1 MLRRLLIA
9 LLAGGASVF
18 GYAPFEWYPL
28 ALIGIG
34 VLAWLL
40 GGVARTRE
48 GFALGF
54 AWGFGAFVGGVSWLY
69 VALER
74 YGGMPALL
82 AALAIALFCAY
93 LALYPALA
101 GATFV
106 ALQRRMKSPR
116 VADGTDA
123 ARAARAVAAGA
134 VAAGAGAAGA
144 GEAGV
149 GEAGAGEAGAG
160 EAGAG
165 EAGAGAA
172 GADAV
177 GAGLP
182 ANIGPSSAAFAGKP
196 APAIPSPAPSPT
208 VGYAILGAALFAA
221 LWLLSEWLRG
231 VMFTGF
237 PWLALGYSQTPP
249 SPLAGFLP
257 LIGVYGVGGLAAFV
271 AALVAFLP
279 SRRTT
284 VTRHWAPVAVVGLV
298 LAVGMGLAGRAWT
311 VPAGAPLQVAL
322 VQTNFEQSLKWDPE
336 RFAEVLQVN
345 LDLVREAFQ
354 ASVGFAGESPAQE
367 SALAETSPAPNFP
380 SELRARPL
388 PGVLVP
394 ALVVLPETTFPTLLD
409 RLPEGYLDW
418 LARLGREAGGDL
430 VMGVF
435 RRDEAGHIY
444 NAAISL
450 GSAPVQHYA
459 KQHLVPFG
467 EYSPPFF
474 GWFYQ
479 LAQIPMSDQTRG
491 APDQPPMRFGDQQ
504 VALNICYE
512 DLFGAELIRA
522 LPAATLM
529 LNISNLA
536 WYGDSLAQPQ
546 HLQIA
551 RVRALE
557 TGRPMLRST
566 NTGMTALVQ
575 PDGRVSGVLP
585 EFERGVLRVEA
596 QGYKGLTPYAHWGD
610 WPALGLALLILM
622 AAFLRR
628 VRGSGLARESSP

>member
-1 MLRRLLIA
+1 MARRLLAA

-18 GYAPFEWYPL
+18 AFAPFDLFPL
-28 ALIGIG
+28 AFLGLG
-34 VLAWLL
+34 ALAWLL
-40 GGVARTRE
+40 GGVARWRE

-54 AWGFGAFVGGVSWLY
+54 AWGFGAFIGGVSWLY

-74 YGGMPALL
+74 YGGMPAPL
-82 AALAIALFCAY
+82 AGLAIALFCAY
-93 LALYPALA
+93 LALYPGLV
-101 GATFV
+101 GAAFIG
-106 ALQRRMKSPR
+106 LRRR
-116 VADGTDA
+116 IG
-123 ARAARAVAAGA
+123 ARSAPPG
-134 VAAGAGAAGA
+134 GAGGCT
-144 GEAGV
+144 
-149 GEAGAGEAGAG
+149 
-160 EAGAG
+160 
-165 EAGAGAA
+165 
-172 GADAV
+172 V

-182 ANIGPSSAAFAGKP
+182 AKAASERATFAGEP
-196 APAIPSPAPSPT
+196 APTGPASPAMPMRS
-208 VGYAILGAALFAA
+208 AALFSA

-231 VMFTGF
+231 VLFTGF
-237 PWLALGYSQTPP
+237 PWLAIGYSQTPP
-249 SPLAGFLP
+249 SPLGGLLP
-257 LIGVYGVGGLAAFV
+257 VIGVYGVGGLVALV
-271 AALVAFLP
+271 AALIAFTP
-279 SRRTT
+279 RTDWSRPRQ
-284 VTRHWAPVAVVGLV
+284 VWRPALAVAVLFAGGAGL
-298 LAVGMGLAGRAWT
+298 LGRAWT
-311 VPAGAPLQVAL
+311 APTGLPLQVAL
-322 VQTNFEQSLKWDPE
+322 VQTNVPQGLKWDPQ
-336 RFAEVLQVN
+336 RVADVLPVN
-345 LDLVREAFQ
+345 SDLVREAF
-354 ASVGFAGESPAQE
+354 
-367 SALAETSPAPNFP
+367 SAP
-380 SELRARPL
+380 RP
-388 PGVLVP
+388 P
-394 ALVVLPETTFPTLLD
+394 ALVVLPETTLPTLLE

-418 LARLGREAGGDL
+418 LAWLAGGVRGDL

-444 NAAISL
+444 NAAVSL
-450 GSAPVQHYA
+450 GSAPAQYYA

-467 EYSPPFF
+467 EYSPPLF
-474 GWFYQ
+474 GWFYK

-522 LPAATLM
+522 LPAATLL

-575 PDGRVSGVLP
+575 PDGRVSDVLP

-596 QGYKGLTPYAHWGD
+596 QGYKGLTPFARWGD

-622 AAFLRR
+622 AAFLRSA
-628 VRGSGLARESSP
+628 RGRGLARESGA

>member
-1 MLRRLLIA
+1 MRRRVVLA

-18 GYAPFEWYPL
+18 AYAPFEWYPL
-28 ALIGIG
+28 ALIAIG

-40 GGVARTRE
+40 GGVARIRD

-74 YGGMPALL
+74 YGGVPAPL

-101 GATFV
+101 GAAFV
-106 ALQRRMKSPR
+106 SLQRR
-116 VADGTDA
+116 VA
-123 ARAARAVAAGA
+123 ARPARGAAAGEGL
-134 VAAGAGAAGA
+134 V
-144 GEAGV
+144 
-149 GEAGAGEAGAG
+149 
-160 EAGAG
+160 
-165 EAGAGAA
+165 

-177 GAGLP
+177 GGA
-182 ANIGPSSAAFAGKP
+182 
-196 APAIPSPAPSPT
+196 SPAVPVRS
-208 VGYAILGAALFAA
+208 AALFAA

-231 VMFTGF
+231 VVFTGF
-237 PWLALGYSQTPP
+237 PWLAIGYAQTPS
-249 SPLAGFLP
+249 SPLAGLLP
-257 LIGVYGVGGLAAFV
+257 VLGVYGVGGVSAFV
-271 AALVAFLP
+271 AALCAFGL
-279 SRRTT
+279 RTGGG
-284 VTRHWAPVAVVGLV
+284 RALLAWRPALV
-298 LAVGMGLAGRAWT
+298 LFAPFVAGFALLGHAWT
-311 VPAGAPLQVAL
+311 QPVGAPLKVAL
-322 VQTNFEQSLKWDPE
+322 VQTDFAQSLKWDPA
-336 RFAEVLQVN
+336 RFEEVLRVN
-345 LDLVREAFQ
+345 LELARDAF
-354 ASVGFAGESPAQE
+354 AQ
-367 SALAETSPAPNFP
+367 PQP
-380 SELRARPL
+380 
-388 PGVLVP
+388 P
-394 ALVVLPETTFPTLLD
+394 ALVVLPETTVPTLLD
-409 RLPEGYLDW
+409 RLPEGYLEAFAS
-418 LARLGREAGGDL
+418 LAGAAGGDL
-430 VMGVF
+430 VMGAF
-435 RRDEAGHIY
+435 HRDAEERIY

-450 GSAPVQHYA
+450 GTAPVQFYA

-467 EYSPPFF
+467 EYSPPLF
-474 GWFYQ
+474 GWFYK

-491 APDQPPMRFGDQQ
+491 ARDQAPMRFGDQR

-575 PDGRVSGVLP
+575 PDGSVTGVLA
-585 EFERGVLRVEA
+585 EFERGVLRVDA
-596 QGYKGLTPYAHWGD
+596 QGYAGLTPYARWGD
-610 WPALGLALLILM
+610 WLAVGFALLIVIIL
-622 AAFLRR
+622 ASRR
-628 VRGSGLARESSP
+628 A

>member
-1 MLRRLLIA
+1 MRRRVVLA

-18 GYAPFEWYPL
+18 AYAPFEWYPL
-28 ALIGIG
+28 ALIAIG

-40 GGVARTRE
+40 GGVARIRD

-74 YGGMPALL
+74 YGGMPAPL

-101 GATFV
+101 GAAFIS
-106 ALQRRMKSPR
+106 LQRR
-116 VADGTDA
+116 VAVRPA
-123 ARAARAVAAGA
+123 QVAA
-134 VAAGAGAAGA
+134 
-144 GEAGV
+144 
-149 GEAGAGEAGAG
+149 
-160 EAGAG
+160 
-165 EAGAGAA
+165 
-172 GADAV
+172 
-177 GAGLP
+177 
-182 ANIGPSSAAFAGKP
+182 
-196 APAIPSPAPSPT
+196 APTVRGSPAMPVRS
-208 VGYAILGAALFAA
+208 AALFAV

-231 VMFTGF
+231 VVFTGF

-249 SPLAGFLP
+249 SPLAGYLP
-257 LIGVYGVGGLAAFV
+257 LTGVYGVGGLAAFV
-271 AALVAFLP
+271 AALVVFLP
-279 SRRTT
+279 AGRGTPARR
-284 VTRHWAPVAVVGLV
+284 WAPVAVVGLV

-311 VPAGAPLQVAL
+311 VPTGAPLPVAL

-336 RFAEVLQVN
+336 RFADVLQVN
-345 LDLVREAFQ
+345 LDLVRD
-354 ASVGFAGESPAQE
+354 GFAA
-367 SALAETSPAPNFP
+367 PAP
-380 SELRARPL
+380 
-388 PGVLVP
+388 P
-394 ALVVLPETTFPTLLD
+394 ALVVLPETTLPTLLD

-418 LARLGREAGGDL
+418 LARLADDAGGDL
-430 VMGVF
+430 VLGVF

-450 GSAPVQHYA
+450 GTAPVQYYA

-467 EYSPPFF
+467 EYSPPLF
-474 GWFYQ
+474 GWFYK

-491 APDQPPMRFGDQQ
+491 ARDQAPMRLGDQR

-522 LPAATLM
+522 LPDATLL

-575 PDGRVSGVLP
+575 PDGRVSDVLP

-596 QGYKGLTPYAHWGD
+596 QGYSGVTPYARWGD
-610 WPALGLALLILM
+610 WLTVGFALLIVAIL
-622 AAFLRR
+622 ALVRR
-628 VRGSGLARESSP
+628 RP